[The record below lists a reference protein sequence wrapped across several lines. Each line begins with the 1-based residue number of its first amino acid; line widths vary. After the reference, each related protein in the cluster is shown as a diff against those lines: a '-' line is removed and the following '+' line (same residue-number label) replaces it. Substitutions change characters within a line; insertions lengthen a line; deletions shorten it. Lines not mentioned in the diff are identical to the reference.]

1 MDMPFTLGGQSRL
14 CSSAWFD
21 DDDDDDDEEQL
32 VAEHWSVR

>member
-21 DDDDDDDEEQL
+21 DDDDEEQL

>member
-21 DDDDDDDEEQL
+21 DDDDEEQL
-32 VAEHWSVR
+32 VAEHWSLR